1 MGETQ
6 IVVPDGSS
14 KGCLDCQ
21 EFGSGDITVALER
34 DKQLTGAVDMI
45 GIHGHDVEGT
55 AGAPGWQNITTI
67 NPRGLHLWNSE
78 QNLIDGP
85 LPQWEPTEQNKYGAG
100 LGWPRI
106 FITNYIRAG
115 ATATI
120 LCPITHS
127 FTWNYGRQ
135 NHGHSQFVE
144 PWSGHFGLGAAFW
157 SQAHFTQFT
166 RPGWHFLGGAG
177 TGERCDSED
186 SERCDTVWAA
196 LTDMS
201 KEAALDATVV
211 PGNLTL
217 VFVHTANKSVKV
229 DLSLGEGFENGGQTL
244 ARWETVKSHYFQ
256 QVESIR
262 IGVRGTV
269 NLTLPGRSVTT
280 LTTLTAAGKHADV
293 SWNPPRKQFPLPWS
307 ADFDDQPV
315 GAPGAMLSDVF
326 GAFEVAP
333 AEDFAPSEEASE
345 GHVLLQSVPTN
356 PGRNAW
362 SHFTNIHRSPFTS
375 LPSGTNWMNYVF
387 SVRAKLLGGLDTRSE
402 SDAIVVCGRVPVW
415 PPGGGSP
422 TVRTESGNLT
432 VPFGVCLTVAR
443 SGTWFLTEAA
453 DSSTGSVVASGKAAA
468 TIEASTWQTV
478 ELQFLGYELTAW
490 IDGKNL
496 FGAASV
502 QVTLGSG
509 VAGFGS
515 SWVNAV
521 FDDIALTRRSGA
533 AMPLGSFL
541 FDCLPGQKVINF
553 TGWAGMVVEAK
564 VPVTIVQLGRYKTR
578 GNSQIHAMQVFRES
592 DGVSMLAQTNVSV
605 DMACDGDVLGMCYT
619 SAFVPLVRLVAGERY
634 FIVSAENE
642 RSGDMVT
649 EMGDSARMT
658 THAHR
663 DGSTIMSYLGPGVLD
678 VVGRVTKT
686 EAIGDQASWQ
696 VTPELDT
703 SFGPVNAVLVL

>member
-1 MGETQ
+1 M
-6 IVVPDGSS
+6 
-14 KGCLDCQ
+14 
-21 EFGSGDITVALER
+21 
-34 DKQLTGAVDMI
+34 
-45 GIHGHDVEGT
+45 
-55 AGAPGWQNITTI
+55 
-67 NPRGLHLWNSE
+67 
-78 QNLIDGP
+78 
-85 LPQWEPTEQNKYGAG
+85 
-100 LGWPRI
+100 
-106 FITNYIRAG
+106 
-115 ATATI
+115 
-120 LCPITHS
+120 
-127 FTWNYGRQ
+127 
-135 NHGHSQFVE
+135 
-144 PWSGHFGLGAAFW
+144 
-157 SQAHFTQFT
+157 
-166 RPGWHFLGGAG
+166 
-177 TGERCDSED
+177 
-186 SERCDTVWAA
+186 
-196 LTDMS
+196 
-201 KEAALDATVV
+201 
-211 PGNLTL
+211 
-217 VFVHTANKSVKV
+217 
-229 DLSLGEGFENGGQTL
+229 
-244 ARWETVKSHYFQ
+244 
-256 QVESIR
+256 
-262 IGVRGTV
+262 
-269 NLTLPGRSVTT
+269 
-280 LTTLTAAGKHADV
+280 
-293 SWNPPRKQFPLPWS
+293 
-307 ADFDDQPV
+307 
-315 GAPGAMLSDVF
+315 
-326 GAFEVAP
+326 
-333 AEDFAPSEEASE
+333 
-345 GHVLLQSVPTN
+345 
-356 PGRNAW
+356 
-362 SHFTNIHRSPFTS
+362 
-375 LPSGTNWMNYVF
+375 
-387 SVRAKLLGGLDTRSE
+387 
-402 SDAIVVCGRVPVW
+402 
-415 PPGGGSP
+415 
-422 TVRTESGNLT
+422 RTESGNLT

-642 RSGDMVT
+642 HSGDMVT